1 MNLIMAASGQRTR
14 QRLTRLGSARLP
26 FPRRSRARLRLT
38 QGHPRASLGTLRCGF
53 QLARYRA
60 PDERYFLANISRAQ
74 KAGRSS
80 SLSRPCEPTRT
91 MASHDR
97 EEKSFQ
103 AKDGTMIY
111 YDHFAIRSPRK
122 EGETNSLLLIHGWCA
137 HPFPSSLPSSSFDE
151 RGDSAD

>member
-1 MNLIMAASGQRTR
+1 
-14 QRLTRLGSARLP
+14 
-26 FPRRSRARLRLT
+26 
-38 QGHPRASLGTLRCGF
+38 
-53 QLARYRA
+53 
-60 PDERYFLANISRAQ
+60 
-74 KAGRSS
+74 
-80 SLSRPCEPTRT
+80 

-103 AKDGTMIY
+103 AKDGTTIY

-137 HPFPSSLPSSSFDE
+137 HPFPSFSLPSSSFDE